1 MQFDARIDGK
11 LIHCRITSDR
21 DLKAPV
27 FCFSC
32 MAPVTVVEGGTRI
45 AATGGYAEVALPDL
59 QAGQPHDV
67 TLRHENPEFAPA
79 NRAWLPL
86 GAYLRTQDGPLDLPA
101 LPDGVRPERRD
112 TVAADWPRVCPRPT
126 RAEAAAD
133 HLIATSFAAP
143 ASEPLSAAD
152 DLAARV
158 GLGPFLSKD
167 GARLSVELDETLP
180 PEAYRLTVTPEGATL
195 RHGDRAGALHG
206 AVTLLTLARTHD
218 GRIPCGEIE
227 DAPRFGW
234 RGQHLDCARH
244 FYSVDT
250 ILRLLDLMALL
261 KLNRFHWHFADDE
274 AFRLAL
280 DSLPELAKTHFR
292 GEDELIPGVFGGGIR
307 SGGSYSRADVARVL
321 ARAAE
326 LGIEVMPEIEVPAHA
341 LALAR
346 VYPGT
351 RDPEDTGTERSVQ
364 GYAANVMNPAMTE
377 SWRVWHAMVD
387 EIAGLFPFD
396 VIHLGCDELPDGTWQ
411 GSPAARRLM
420 DDEGLDT
427 TDDLQGWTIN
437 RLARRVAEHGK
448 TPAAWE
454 EAARG
459 QTGIENGAILFSW
472 TGQGPGLDAARAG
485 YKVVMTPAQH
495 VYLDMAHTADPE
507 DWGANWA
514 AFVALEDT
522 VAWDPVPGDE
532 PALADNIIGVQ
543 GTFWSEFTMRD
554 DQIEA
559 MLMPRLLGVATMA
572 WQDRGSADPAL
583 LPRLA
588 ASYQPI
594 LAAMGWQSA

>member
-11 LIHCRITSDR
+11 LIRCRITSDR

-32 MAPVTVVEGGTRI
+32 MVPVDVVEGGKRLS
-45 AATGGYAEVALPDL
+45 ATGGHAEVALPDL
-59 QAGQPHDV
+59 KAGQPHDV
-67 TLRHENPEFAPA
+67 ILRHENPEFTPA

-86 GAYLRTQDGPLDLPA
+86 GANLRMQDGSLALPP
-101 LPDGVRPERRD
+101 LPDGVRQAPRD
-112 TVAADWPRVCPRPT
+112 SAAADWPRVCPQPT
-126 RAEAAAD
+126 RAEAAAG
-133 HLIATSFAAP
+133 HLVATSFAAP
-143 ASEPLSAAD
+143 ELDPLSAAD
-152 DLAARV
+152 NLATRV
-158 GLGPFLSKD
+158 GLGPFLSGD
-167 GARLSVELDETLP
+167 GAPLALEKDTSLP
-180 PEAYRLTVTPEGATL
+180 PEAYRLRLTPEGAQL
-195 RHGDRAGALHG
+195 GHADRAGALHG
-206 AVTLLTLARTHD
+206 AVTLLTLARAHN
-218 GRIPCGEIE
+218 GRIPCGLIE

-274 AFRLAL
+274 AVRLDL
-280 DSLPELAKTHFR
+280 DSLPELGRTHFR
-292 GEDELIPGVFGGGIR
+292 GEGELIPGVFGGGIR
-307 SGGSYSRADVARVL
+307 SGGGYSRADATRIL
-321 ARAAE
+321 DRAAD

-351 RDPEDTGTERSVQ
+351 RDPEETGTERSVQ
-364 GYAANVMNPAMTE
+364 GYAANVMNPAMKE

-396 VIHLGCDELPDGTWQ
+396 VIHLGCDELPEGTWQ

-420 DDEGLDT
+420 ADEGLDT

-437 RLARRVAEHGK
+437 RLARRVAELGK

-459 QTGIENGAILFSW
+459 KTGIENGAILFSW
-472 TGQGPGLDAARAG
+472 TGQGPGLEAARAG

-514 AFVALEDT
+514 AVIALQDT
-522 VAWDPVPGDE
+522 VAWDPVPGDD

-543 GTFWSEFTMRD
+543 GTFWSEFTTRD
-554 DQIEA
+554 AQIEA

-588 ASYQPI
+588 AAYQPI